1 MTSTESRRQLL
12 LVAGMHRSGTSALC
26 AALKASGASF
36 GPHLLDAMAGV
47 NEEGFWEDSRV
58 VELNEAL
65 LGSLGRTWYT
75 VTGDMA
81 PPDWEAESLAPFRD
95 DAREILSG
103 GFGDGPVEVVK
114 DPRFCI
120 TLGFWLSVAADCGID
135 PAVAVIAREP
145 MEVAASLER
154 RDGFPVSYGLRLCA
168 GYQLAL
174 HRQAPAAT
182 VYLDYAGLIA
192 DPMAAIQYLTGETK
206 FALSASEVAL
216 GDVVRSDLR
225 HQVAVQNEELLTA
238 SGDRRLEPRDLQSLI
253 EARYPGESALREMA
267 IALVSR
273 GRQLTA
279 IGDEHSRA
287 LQTLDQRDTDVEQL
301 ASELDNAVRTVA
313 QRDRQIDELNAQLA
327 SNGEH
332 LGAAL
337 DTIRERDEQIREFDR
352 RLAEI
357 GAMHGEALALIEA
370 RDAQL
375 QRVFAKPAIGT
386 MFKAV
391 WSRETR

>member
-1 MTSTESRRQLL
+1 MSSTEKPRQLL

-36 GPHLLDAMAGV
+36 GPHLLDALVGV
-47 NEEGFWEDSRV
+47 NDEGFWEDSRV
-58 VELNEAL
+58 VELNDTL
-65 LGSLGRTWYT
+65 LSHLGQNWYT
-75 VTGDMA
+75 VTGELP
-81 PPDWEAESLAPFRD
+81 PPDWEGQSLSSLRD
-95 DAREILSG
+95 AAREILSE
-103 GFGDGPVEVVK
+103 GFGEGPVEAVK

-120 TLGFWLSVAADCGID
+120 TLAFWLSVAAECSID
-135 PAVAVIAREP
+135 AAVVVIGREP
-145 MEVAASLER
+145 LEVAASLER

-174 HRQAPAAT
+174 HQQAPAST

-192 DPMAAIQYLTGETK
+192 DPLAAMHYLAAQTG
-206 FALSASEVAL
+206 LSLSTADAAL
-216 GDVVRSDLR
+216 GDAVRSDLR
-225 HQVAVQNEELLTA
+225 HQVAERGDGLLAA
-238 SGDRRLEPRDLQSLI
+238 SGNNPPEPRELQALI
-253 EARYPGESALREMA
+253 EARYPGEAALREMA
-267 IALVSR
+267 TALVSR
-273 GRQLTA
+273 GQQLTA
-279 IGDEHSRA
+279 IGDEHSLA
-287 LQTLDQRDTDVEQL
+287 LRTLDQRDSDIEKL
-301 ASELDNAVRTVA
+301 ASELDDAVSTVA
-313 QRDRQIDELNAQLA
+313 QRDRQITELNAQLA

-337 DTIRERDEQIREFDR
+337 GTIEERDEQIREFDR

-375 QRVFAKPAIGT
+375 QRVFSKPAIGT

-391 WSRETR
+391 WSREAR